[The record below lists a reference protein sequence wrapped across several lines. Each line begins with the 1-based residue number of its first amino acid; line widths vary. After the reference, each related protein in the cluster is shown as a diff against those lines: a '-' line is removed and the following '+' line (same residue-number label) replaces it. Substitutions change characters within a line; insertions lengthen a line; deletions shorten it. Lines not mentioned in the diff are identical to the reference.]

1 MVESAAVD
9 TQTAGRT
16 APASVGAPTPL
27 IDGEARVRGRLRFTA
42 DYIEPRTLAMRLV
55 VSPYAHA
62 RVRSIDTGA
71 AGAVPGVVRVLTAA
85 DLPDV
90 TPTNRVRLLLARE
103 RALFVGHPVALVIA
117 VSEAAAEDGVDAVMV
132 DYEPLPAVTT
142 IDAASRPGAPLVW
155 PDGMPGEDLE
165 AADHGADVDGA
176 AAGPAAP
183 SNVANP
189 VGFQRGDAD
198 AALRSAC
205 RTVDL
210 TFEIDRVHQS
220 YLEPHATI
228 AAPDGARGATV
239 WSASQAPTY
248 VQKESAALLGV
259 PAADVD
265 AKVMHVGGGFGGK
278 FILYEPLVAAA
289 ARAVDAP
296 VHLVMT
302 RREEL
307 LAAQP
312 AAGGRI
318 RIRLGAGADGA
329 LTAIKADLTYD
340 GGCFP
345 TAPAGIGVQMCGSIY
360 QAPNIDV
367 RGRTVMTHKPSI
379 GAYRAPGMMQQAFAL
394 ESAMDELAIAL
405 EIDPLELRLR
415 NVSRAGDPLADGGAW
430 PDIGMREVLET
441 LRAHPL
447 WQQRGR
453 PDAEGRGVGVA
464 LGAWFGGVDASNA
477 GCTVEED
484 GGITVHVN
492 AVDLTG
498 VGTSVVLLAAE
509 EIGVSPDA
517 VRVRWQGQ
525 VDGPYHLSNAGGSK
539 TLRTVG
545 PAVIAA
551 ARDAREQLFRVAAA
565 HLEADAADLEIA
577 AGAVRVKGV
586 PESAV
591 PIGELAA
598 LRALHGPIAGH
609 GRSAPGGRAPAFCG
623 QLAEVS
629 VDEETG
635 RVTVH
640 RVVMAQDVGRAINPL
655 TVAGQMMG
663 GAAQGAGWALCERLV
678 YDEDGQLLTG
688 TLMDYAVPS
697 AKDVPPIET
706 LLVERP
712 SDHAPHGARGV
723 GEPPIIAT
731 AAAIA
736 NAVRHGSGRRVTAAP
751 LTPGRV
757 LAVEPVEV
765 VEAAVSA

>member
-1 MVESAAVD
+1 M
-9 TQTAGRT
+9 
-16 APASVGAPTPL
+16 
-27 IDGEARVRGRLRFTA
+27 
-42 DYIEPRTLAMRLV
+42 
-55 VSPYAHA
+55 
-62 RVRSIDTGA
+62 
-71 AGAVPGVVRVLTAA
+71 
-85 DLPDV
+85 
-90 TPTNRVRLLLARE
+90 
-103 RALFVGHPVALVIA
+103 
-117 VSEAAAEDGVDAVMV
+117 
-132 DYEPLPAVTT
+132 
-142 IDAASRPGAPLVW
+142 
-155 PDGMPGEDLE
+155 
-165 AADHGADVDGA
+165 
-176 AAGPAAP
+176 
-183 SNVANP
+183 
-189 VGFQRGDAD
+189 
-198 AALRSAC
+198 
-205 RTVDL
+205 
-210 TFEIDRVHQS
+210 
-220 YLEPHATI
+220 
-228 AAPDGARGATV
+228 
-239 WSASQAPTY
+239 
-248 VQKESAALLGV
+248 
-259 PAADVD
+259 
-265 AKVMHVGGGFGGK
+265 
-278 FILYEPLVAAA
+278 
-289 ARAVDAP
+289 
-296 VHLVMT
+296 
-302 RREEL
+302 
-307 LAAQP
+307 
-312 AAGGRI
+312 
-318 RIRLGAGADGA
+318 
-329 LTAIKADLTYD
+329 
-340 GGCFP
+340 
-345 TAPAGIGVQMCGSIY
+345 
-360 QAPNIDV
+360 
-367 RGRTVMTHKPSI
+367 
-379 GAYRAPGMMQQAFAL
+379 
-394 ESAMDELAIAL
+394 
-405 EIDPLELRLR
+405 
-415 NVSRAGDPLADGGAW
+415 
-430 PDIGMREVLET
+430 
-441 LRAHPL
+441 
-447 WQQRGR
+447 
-453 PDAEGRGVGVA
+453 
-464 LGAWFGGVDASNA
+464 
-477 GCTVEED
+477 
-484 GGITVHVN
+484 HVN

-577 AGAVRVKGV
+577 GGAVRVKGV

-655 TVAGQMMG
+655 AVAGQMMG

-712 SDHAPHGARGV
+712 SDYAPHGARGV

-757 LAVEPVEV
+757 LAVEPVE
-765 VEAAVSA
+765 AAVSA